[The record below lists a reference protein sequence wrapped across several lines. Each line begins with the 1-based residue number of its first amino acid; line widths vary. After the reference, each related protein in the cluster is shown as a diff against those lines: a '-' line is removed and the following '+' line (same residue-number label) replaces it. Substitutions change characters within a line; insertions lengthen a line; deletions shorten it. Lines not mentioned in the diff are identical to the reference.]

1 MRHSVI
7 SVPVPHVRSLVLLAV
22 LAVAAWPATVYG
34 QGIPQQVAALDA
46 QAAALTQQIALLQQ
60 QITSLQPLSLTVD
73 CNSGQTVGAALTQ
86 AGSRASRVT
95 ITILGVCVEA
105 VSVNRNNTTL
115 RSTTGGGLLAPSDG
129 QNVLSIGARDVS
141 ISGLTLS
148 GGTGVQIA
156 SRSSVLIADSH
167 VLGSTFHGVLINSA
181 VVDFRNTTVSGS
193 AVVGIQAVSGSF
205 LRLNSST
212 VQGNTFG
219 MDIADGS
226 FALLGGDT
234 VVDGNGTGGGVSVS
248 FGSTLQVGNAT
259 IRNSKGAGLMLT
271 GGSTVHFGF
280 AGGIGIISGNTGHG
294 MLLRDTSVASSL
306 FSGGSAN
313 ITNNTG
319 AGIFCFGS
327 PAVAQ
332 IVGQIGTVTGNT
344 QGQIINCPIS

>member
-7 SVPVPHVRSLVLLAV
+7 RVPVSRLRSLVLLAV
-22 LAVAAWPATVYG
+22 LAVAAWPATVHG

-46 QAAALTQQIALLQQ
+46 QVAALTQQIALLQQ
-60 QITSLQPLSLTVD
+60 QITSLQPLNLTVD
-73 CNSGQTVGAALTQ
+73 CNSGQTVGAALAQ

-115 RSTTGGGLLAPSDG
+115 RSTTGGGLQAPSD
-129 QNVLSIGARDVS
+129 QVNVLSINAKDVS

-148 GGTGVQIA
+148 GGRGVQIA
-156 SRSSVLIADSH
+156 SRSSVSIDNSQ
-167 VLGSTFHGVLINSA
+167 VLDSTFHGVSIFSA
-181 VVDFRNTTVSGS
+181 VVDFRNSTVSGS
-193 AVVGIQAVSGSF
+193 AGAGIQAVQGSV

-212 VQGNTFG
+212 LQGTAYG
-219 MDIADGS
+219 LDIENGS
-226 FALLGGDT
+226 FALLDGGT

-259 IRNSKGAGLMLT
+259 IRNSNGAGLSLT
-271 GGSTVHFGF
+271 GGSSAHFGF
-280 AGGIGIISGNTGHG
+280 AGGIGTISGNASHG

-313 ITNNTG
+313 ITNNG
-319 AGIFCFGS
+319 GVGIFCMGS

-332 IVGQIGTVTGNT
+332 IVGQIGAVTGNT
-344 QGQIINCPIS
+344 QGQINCPIS